1 MQAAGNDADVTTQIT
16 GILSSLA
23 DIDTKLL
30 AQDPL
35 VHVEKAG
42 SINLNAAKGISL
54 LRSKGRMFVARM
66 ATILGVEVRQDVYA
80 GTLPH
85 LRASYKGLFK
95 PVLPGGGSGN
105 LPPLG

>member
-1 MQAAGNDADVTTQIT
+1 MQAAGNDADVTTLVT
-16 GILSSLA
+16 GILASLS

-42 SINLNAAKGISL
+42 SIDLDAAKGISL

-66 ATILGVEVRQDVYA
+66 ATILGVEVRNDVYA
-80 GTLPH
+80 GALPH
-85 LRASYKGLFK
+85 LRAGYRGLFK
-95 PVLPGGGSGN
+95 PVLPGGGSN